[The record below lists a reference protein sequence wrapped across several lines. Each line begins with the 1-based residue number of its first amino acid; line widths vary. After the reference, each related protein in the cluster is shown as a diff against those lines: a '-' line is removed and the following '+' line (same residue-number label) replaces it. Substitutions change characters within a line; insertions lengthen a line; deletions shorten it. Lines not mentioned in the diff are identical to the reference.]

1 MNLRHPLLHPP
12 DLPFQ
17 PLPTLPVLLGR
28 SIKFPLVVGDVAGQL
43 VPLTLKGSA
52 FIRGCWHV
60 TNDSAG
66 RKGEERLAAAADAH
80 RDLEARRTTG
90 PLALLP

>member
-17 PLPTLPVLLGR
+17 PLPTFPVLLGR

-52 FIRGCWHV
+52 FIRRCWHV

-66 RKGEERLAAAADAH
+66 RKGEERLAADPMTDVSA
-80 RDLEARRTTG
+80 TT
-90 PLALLP
+90 A